1 MDIIKMR
8 WPRCWWEGEGFSS
21 LFFYIWQAEKILPP
35 LSSNVVTLSSANTQ
49 LRHIRILT
57 FIDVKTTF
65 LVHRSAS
72 RVSCLN
78 KQPRVYPDKLG
89 VKTFFQF
96 KRQILFKDNC
106 YKNDFEK
113 LRPLEELRTTELNL
127 SSSPIPVYTTVHPIN
142 HTQSGICSKNN
153 KIINNIHFL
162 FYINFSD

>member
-8 WPRCWWEGEGFSS
+8 WPRCWWEGEG
-21 LFFYIWQAEKILPP
+21 LRFFTADKQRKSFPLSPATLSHYLPP
-35 LSSNVVTLSSANTQ
+35 ILSYVIWGFWLSLMWRRHFSYIGAHPEYLTLINN
-49 LRHIRILT
+49 LG
-57 FIDVKTTF
+57 
-65 LVHRSAS
+65 
-72 RVSCLN
+72 
-78 KQPRVYPDKLG
+78 VYPDKLG

-96 KRQILFKDNC
+96 KRQILFKDNW

-142 HTQSGICSKNN
+142 HTQRGICSKNN